1 MPDWPRII
9 LILYELIRGRADIP
23 NKYVIPVLIIVK
35 LAEVA
40 KRLWEVEEGCLA
52 KSQVG
57 SFPKEVL
64 HPKGQ
69 SSLSVSAF

>member
-57 SFPKEVL
+57 LFPKEVL
-64 HPKGQ
+64 QGQ